1 MWVSV
6 PILGTNTAN
15 IRCERT
21 ARQGMR
27 NQTESAMS
35 RFLVL
40 SVIVASLSTIVG
52 CGASAHSTRSSVAPS
67 GVNVAEVRDEACW
80 TAPEEVAMQIREA
93 KAPEASASIASENL
107 KGSFRPNRQER
118 PASGAVHAATY

>member
-1 MWVSV
+1 
-6 PILGTNTAN
+6 
-15 IRCERT
+15 
-21 ARQGMR
+21 
-27 NQTESAMS
+27 MS

-52 CGASAHSTRSSVAPS
+52 CGASAHSRSSVAPS

-80 TAPEEVAMQIREA
+80 SAPEEVAMQIREA
-93 KAPEASASIASENL
+93 KAPEASASIMDENL